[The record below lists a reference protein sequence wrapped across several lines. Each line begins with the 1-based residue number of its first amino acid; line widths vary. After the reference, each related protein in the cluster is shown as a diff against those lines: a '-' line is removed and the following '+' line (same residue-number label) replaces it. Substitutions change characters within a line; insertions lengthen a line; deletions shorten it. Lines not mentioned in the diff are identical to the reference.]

1 MTGVVRRGSCSH
13 RKGALHRSQGLLSP
27 LTVLAGKGQRST
39 SSGSSPAVCIEAG
52 SRTETLAV
60 LKGHPPG
67 GSAGAGGCGLAGRCT
82 HPREDGEEGE
92 GDGGPGRVRPLVQ
105 RVVLGLRD
113 LPLVGQE
120 AEAHEPE
127 EGPEGWGGCGARQP
141 TWAERADGEEETEE
155 KNRGTRE
162 VQGRVSHTPHPQRE
176 RRWGGGQS
184 AGSAGKHR
192 GEQRGRPDPEQER
205 DPGEGGGQAGS
216 RVREGRAVR
225 EGGTGRDRE
234 KSVSLGRAALSS
246 ASTGFPAQSL
256 TDPWSSLRPAPL
268 L

>member
-1 MTGVVRRGSCSH
+1 MTRVVRRGSCSH
-13 RKGALHRSQGLLSP
+13 RKGALHRSQGLLSAP
-27 LTVLAGKGQRST
+27 TVLAGKGQRST

-67 GSAGAGGCGLAGRCT
+67 SSAGAGGCGLAGRCT
-82 HPREDGEEGE
+82 HPREDGEERE
-92 GDGGPGRVRPLVQ
+92 GDGGPDRVRPLVQ
-105 RVVLGLRD
+105 RIVLGLRD

-141 TWAERADGEEETEE
+141 TWAERAGGEEETEK
-155 KNRGTRE
+155 KNQGTGE
-162 VQGRVSHTPHPQRE
+162 VQGRVSHAPHPQRE
-176 RRWGGGQS
+176 RRWGGSECGEHGKAQGRTERPARPRAGERPGGRRQPGREQS
-184 AGSAGKHR
+184 QGGAGS
-192 GEQRGRPDPEQER
+192 ERGRDGER
-205 DPGEGGGQAGS
+205 Q
-216 RVREGRAVR
+216 
-225 EGGTGRDRE
+225 E

-246 ASTGFPAQSL
+246 ASTGFPAPSL
-256 TDPWSSLRPAPL
+256 TDQWSSLRPAPL

>member
-1 MTGVVRRGSCSH
+1 MTRVVRRGSCFH
-13 RKGALHRSQGLLSP
+13 RKGALNQSQGLLSP
-27 LTVLAGKGQRST
+27 PTVLAGKRQRSP

-67 GSAGAGGCGLAGRCT
+67 SPAGAGRCGLAGRRT

-92 GDGGPGRVRPLVQ
+92 GDGGPGRVCPLVQ
-105 RVVLGLRD
+105 RVVLGLGD

-127 EGPEGWGGCGARQP
+127 EGPEGWGGHRARQP
-141 TWAERADGEEETEE
+141 TWAERAGGEEDTGKKTEE
-155 KNRGTRE
+155 PGRFKGTSPTLPTHRGR
-162 VQGRVSHTPHPQRE
+162 
-176 RRWGGGQS
+176 GGGGVRVRGARGS
-184 AGSAGKHR
+184 TGENREAGQTRSR
-192 GEQRGRPDPEQER
+192 R
-205 DPGEGGGQAGS
+205 DPGEGGGQART

-225 EGGTGRDRE
+225 EGETGRGRDRE

-246 ASTGFPAQSL
+246 ASTGFPA
-256 TDPWSSLRPAPL
+256 
-268 L
+268 

>member
-176 RRWGGGQS
+176 RRWGGGSECGERGEAQGRTERPARPGAGERPRGRRRPGREQS
-184 AGSAGKHR
+184 QGGAGS
-192 GEQRGRPDPEQER
+192 ERGRDGERQRKVSEPRPRCSKLSQHRLPGSIPD
-205 DPGEGGGQAGS
+205 
-216 RVREGRAVR
+216 
-225 EGGTGRDRE
+225 
-234 KSVSLGRAALSS
+234 
-246 ASTGFPAQSL
+246 
-256 TDPWSSLRPAPL
+256 
-268 L
+268 